1 MTGVIG
7 AGRQYPALS
16 FSNPKPKPKPKSNT
30 PVILRHSHCSLRPLS
45 DAEYQPDV
53 NYLTGLH

>member
-1 MTGVIG
+1 MIGVIG
-7 AGRQYPALS
+7 AGRQNSAFS
-16 FSNPKPKPKPKSNT
+16 FSSLKPKPKSNT
-30 PVILRHSHCSLRPLS
+30 PVILQHSHCGLRPLS

>member
-1 MTGVIG
+1 MTGAIG
-7 AGRQYPALS
+7 AGRQYLAFS
-16 FSNPKPKPKPKSNT
+16 FSNPKPKPNGNT
-30 PVILRHSHCSLRPLS
+30 PAIFRHNNCRLRSVS

>member
-7 AGRQYPALS
+7 AGRQYPAFS
-16 FSNPKPKPKPKSNT
+16 FSNPKPKPNGNT
-30 PVILRHSHCSLRPLS
+30 PAIFRHNNCRLRSVS